1 MQPAKIYLD
10 LMQDLVDWTVKNCPP
25 EEVPISAIVLDE
37 AHQELSRSS
46 NSRILT
52 NNPTGHAEILAL
64 SQAGQKKQNWR
75 LDNCTLLV
83 TIEPC
88 AMCAG
93 AILQSRISRLVFGA
107 FEPKTGAIISTAEF
121 LRQASPPVEVISGVL
136 AEECSSLVA
145 DWFSKNHR

>member
-1 MQPAKIYLD
+1 MQPAKIYFE
-10 LMQDLVDWTVKNCPP
+10 LMQDLVEWTKSNCPQA
-25 EEVPISAIVLDE
+25 EVPISALVLDE
-37 AHQELSRSS
+37 NNQEVARSF

-52 NNPTGHAEILAL
+52 NNPIGHAEILAL
-64 SQAGQKKQNWR
+64 AAAGQKKKNWR

-107 FEPKTGAIISTAEF
+107 FEPKTGAIHSTAEF
-121 LRQASPPVEVISGVL
+121 LRTANPPVEVISGVL
-136 AEECSSLVA
+136 AKECHTLVA
-145 DWFSKNHR
+145 DWFAKNHR